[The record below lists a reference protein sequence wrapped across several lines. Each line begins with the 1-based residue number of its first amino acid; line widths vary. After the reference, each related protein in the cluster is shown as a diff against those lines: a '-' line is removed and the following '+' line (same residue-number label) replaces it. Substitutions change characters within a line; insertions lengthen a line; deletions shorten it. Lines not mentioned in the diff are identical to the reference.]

1 MTRRDEIEANLQNV
15 RAKIESLNPKA
26 KLIVV
31 TKTFPLSDLEILY
44 ELGER
49 EFGENRDQEATEKVK
64 QLPGDINWHFQGQIQ
79 SNKIKSIAN
88 WANVIHSIDEEKQI
102 TKFAE
107 SGKKLELF
115 LQVNLQANLSTAG
128 NEMNAD
134 NARGG
139 ANPKDLTQLAELV
152 NKFPNLHL
160 LGLMA
165 VAPLD
170 EAPDQAFGR
179 LSQIFKSFQQSFP
192 KAQYLSAGMSFDFES
207 ALNHGA
213 THVRIGSS
221 ILGKRE

>member
-1 MTRRDEIEANLQNV
+1 MTRRDEIKANLQNV

-26 KLIVV
+26 NLIVV
-31 TKTFPLSDLEILY
+31 TKTFPIGDLEILY

-64 QLPGDINWHFQGQIQ
+64 KLPGDINWHFQGQIQ

-115 LQVNLQANLSTAG
+115 LQVNLQANLDTPSDAKIG
-128 NEMNAD
+128 D
-134 NARGG
+134 DARGG
-139 ANPKDLTQLAELV
+139 ANPKDLNQLAELV

>member
-31 TKTFPLSDLEILY
+31 TKTFPIGDLEILY

-115 LQVNLQANLSTAG
+115 IQVNLQANLDTASDAKIG
-128 NEMNAD
+128 D
-134 NARGG
+134 DARGG
-139 ANPKDLTQLAELV
+139 ANPKDLNQLAELV
-152 NKFPNLHL
+152 NKFSNLHL

>member
-1 MTRRDEIEANLQNV
+1 MTRRDEIKANLQNV

-26 KLIVV
+26 NLIVV
-31 TKTFPLSDLEILY
+31 TKTFPVSDLEILY

-64 QLPGDINWHFQGQIQ
+64 KLPGDINWHFQGQIQ

-115 LQVNLQANLSTAG
+115 LQVNLQANLDTPSDAKIG
-128 NEMNAD
+128 D
-134 NARGG
+134 HARGG
-139 ANPKDLTQLAELV
+139 ANPKDLNQLAELV

>member
-1 MTRRDEIEANLQNV
+1 MTRRDEIKANLQNV

-26 KLIVV
+26 NLIVV
-31 TKTFPLSDLEILY
+31 TKTFPVSDLEILY

-64 QLPGDINWHFQGQIQ
+64 KLPGDINWHFQGQIQ

-115 LQVNLQANLSTAG
+115 LQVNLQANLDTPSDAKIG
-128 NEMNAD
+128 D
-134 NARGG
+134 DARGG
-139 ANPKDLTQLAELV
+139 ANPKDLNQLAELV